1 MWFAFYY
8 VYDCFINNSTD
19 YNCIDRIN
27 SIIVLSYLA
36 PKKIGEG
43 GNAIKSCNS
52 SKFWKENQWNG
63 EVHKMKA

>member
-36 PKKIGEG
+36 PKKIG
-43 GNAIKSCNS
+43 
-52 SKFWKENQWNG
+52 
-63 EVHKMKA
+63 